1 MATDSFHVP
10 RVETTSFPL
19 RTPGKRRDTM
29 CGQKSKCQKPENLK
43 GKPEE
48 CTPEQIKKCH
58 GDVRNHPC
66 ETKSSKRQGP

>member
-1 MATDSFHVP
+1 
-10 RVETTSFPL
+10 
-19 RTPGKRRDTM
+19 M